1 MTVEWIPYFYV
12 LIREKR
18 GGMNE
23 SHFRGGIRIRG
34 NDKSLSSMKIRL
46 RWEGKGEKD
55 DGKGG
60 IVRRTG
66 ICGISGGRE
75 GGKLVGKLLI
85 EQIEAKLFLDCIV
98 MGG

>member
-34 NDKSLSSMKIRL
+34 NDKSLSSMKIRI

-55 DGKGG
+55 DGDGG
-60 IVRRTG
+60 IVRRTR
-66 ICGISGGRE
+66 ICGISEGRE
-75 GGKLVGKLLI
+75 GGKLLI
-85 EQIEAKLFLDCIV
+85 EQIETKLFLDSFSH
-98 MGG
+98 GREQK

>member
-34 NDKSLSSMKIRL
+34 NDKSLSSMKIRI
-46 RWEGKGEKD
+46 RWEGKGEED
-55 DGKGG
+55 DGIGG

-66 ICGISGGRE
+66 ICGISEGRE
-75 GGKLVGKLLI
+75 GGKLLI
-85 EQIEAKLFLDCIV
+85 EQIETKLFLDSFSH
-98 MGG
+98 GREQK